1 MARARLFT
9 TPTEPPDIRPAM
21 MSVAAMMVL
30 LLPALLMATSAQK
43 LTGLAL
49 SVPGPSEQLPPEPTG
64 PVERLSVA
72 RIPAGYQIT
81 AEVRSTDVLA
91 SAGDTERKDL
101 LVASLPELQTQLATL
116 KGLDPKR
123 DRITLVP
130 AADTPTEEVV
140 RWMDA
145 VRRGPEGELYPRV
158 ILETAAPSADASG
171 EDPAPAA
178 PAEETLP

>member
-1 MARARLFT
+1 MSRARLFT

-21 MSVAAMMVL
+21 MAVAAMMVL

-43 LTGLAL
+43 LTGLSL

-64 PVERLSVA
+64 IVERLSVT
-72 RIPAGYQIT
+72 RVSAGYQIT

-91 SAGDTERKDL
+91 GAGDTERKDL
-101 LVASLPELQTQLATL
+101 LVASLSELQVQLATL

-123 DRITLVP
+123 ARITLVP

-158 ILETAAPSADASG
+158 ILETAGPVATEVAG
-171 EDPAPAA
+171 DPAPGVR
-178 PAEETLP
+178 PEEDTP

>member
-1 MARARLFT
+1 MSRARLFT
-9 TPTEPPDIRPAM
+9 TPAEPPDIRPAM

-43 LTGLAL
+43 LTGMAL

-64 PVERLSVA
+64 IVERLSVA
-72 RIPAGYQIT
+72 RLPAGYQIT

-91 SAGDTERKDL
+91 SAGDTERKEL
-101 LVASLPELQTQLATL
+101 LVDGLAALQTQLAIF

-123 DRITLVP
+123 ARITLIP

-145 VRRGPEGELYPRV
+145 VRRGPDGELYPRV
-158 ILETAAPSADASG
+158 ILETAMPSADAS
-171 EDPAPAA
+171 EAEPAPAT
-178 PAEETLP
+178 PTEEDSP

>member
-1 MARARLFT
+1 MSRARLFS
-9 TPTEPPDIRPAM
+9 TPSEPPDIRPAM
-21 MSVAAMMVL
+21 MSVAALMVL

-49 SVPGPSEQLPPEPTG
+49 SVPGPAEQLPPEPSG
-64 PVERLSVA
+64 VVEQLSVT
-72 RIPAGYQIT
+72 RVPAGYQIT

-101 LVASLPELQTQLATL
+101 LVADLPELQAQLSTL

-123 DRITLVP
+123 ARITLIP
-130 AADTPTEEVV
+130 APDTATEEVV

-145 VRRGPEGELYPRV
+145 VRRSPEGELYPRV
-158 ILETAAPSADASG
+158 ILETAAPTQAPSAPDA
-171 EDPAPAA
+171 P
-178 PAEETLP
+178 PAEASP